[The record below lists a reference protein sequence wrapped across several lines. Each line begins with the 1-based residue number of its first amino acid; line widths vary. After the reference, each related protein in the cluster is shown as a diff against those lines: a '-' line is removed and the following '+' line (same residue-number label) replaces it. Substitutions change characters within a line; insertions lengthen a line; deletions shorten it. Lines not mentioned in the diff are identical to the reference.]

1 MKLTIQKIGGKV
13 IDNPD
18 ELKAVLKAF
27 AKIKGPK
34 ILVHG
39 GGSKASILSKELNI
53 PVKMIEGRR
62 VTTQAT
68 LDVVTMVYAGLLNK
82 KIVSQLQAFDC
93 NALGLTGAD
102 LNTIKAKKRTVS
114 THDYGFAGDI
124 EKVNTKPIRKLLKQG
139 ITPVFCAITHDKKGQ
154 LLNTNAD
161 TITASLG
168 IGLSKY
174 YKVSLVYHFDRKGVL
189 MDASDD
195 DSVIKTIKPKRY
207 EKLKNKGIIQDGM
220 IPKIDN
226 AFHALQH
233 NVSRVI
239 IRGTN
244 SKGTIIC
251 L

>member
-1 MKLTIQKIGGKV
+1 M

-18 ELKAVLKAF
+18 ELKSVLKSF

-39 GGSKASILSKELNI
+39 GGSKASVLSRQLNVPI
-53 PVKMIEGRR
+53 KMIEGRR
-62 VTTQAT
+62 VTTNAT

-82 KIVSQLQAFDC
+82 KIVSQLQAFKS

-102 LNTIKAKKRTVS
+102 LNSIKASKRKVT

-124 EKVNTKPIRKLLKQG
+124 EKVNTKVIKKLLAQG

-161 TITASLG
+161 TITSNLG
-168 IGLSKY
+168 ISLSKH
-174 YKVSLVYHFDRKGVL
+174 YKVKLVYHFDKKGVL
-189 MDASDD
+189 MNANDD
-195 DSVIKTIKPKRY
+195 DSVIKKIKPKHY
-207 EKLKNKGIIQDGM
+207 QKLKAKGIINNGM

-226 AFHALQH
+226 AFHALKHQV
-233 NVSRVI
+233 NQVI
-239 IRGTN
+239 ICGTK
-244 SKGTIIC
+244 SKGTKIC